1 MMAVLE
7 DWLVELGS
15 ELGLDASALDRTLV
29 LDVARDVAHGIAR
42 PAAPLTTFL
51 VGLAAGLRGG
61 SPEEVR
67 AAAETV
73 QRLVADRAPDQPPD
87 T

>member
-1 MMAVLE
+1 MMAVLDE
-7 DWLVELGS
+7 WLAEVGS
-15 ELGLDASALDRTLV
+15 ELGLDASTVDRTLV

-61 SPEEVR
+61 SPDEVR

-73 QRLVADRAPDQPPD
+73 KRLVADHASDPPD
-87 T
+87 S

>member
-1 MMAVLE
+1 MAVLE
-7 DWLVELGS
+7 DWLAELGS
-15 ELGLDASALDRTLV
+15 ELGLDASAVDRTLV
-29 LDVARDVAHGIAR
+29 LNVARDVAHGIAR

-61 SPEEVR
+61 SAEEVR

-73 QRLVADRAPDQPPD
+73 QRLVADHAPDPS
-87 T
+87 TES